1 MLICVYDIGR
11 KRKVTMNIGTKIK
24 NARTSANLTQ
34 EQVAEALDVSRQ
46 TVSNWENEKTYPD
59 IVSVIKMS
67 DLYNISLD
75 HLLKEEKPMSDY
87 LNYLEESTNTVR
99 SKNKLSMI
107 ILLATYLGI
116 WAVSLITFWFFISGT
131 DSMGYSIM
139 FLWVLLP
146 VTTFVISLLIGK
158 NNYMGRWKWFFSI
171 AFDIMYMLAEYA
183 TFSAANMISFD
194 KINMP
199 QFSLILIGAIISQTG
214 LVVGTFINYVK
225 SKDRK

>member
-1 MLICVYDIGR
+1 
-11 KRKVTMNIGTKIK
+11 
-24 NARTSANLTQ
+24 
-34 EQVAEALDVSRQ
+34 
-46 TVSNWENEKTYPD
+46 
-59 IVSVIKMS
+59 
-67 DLYNISLD
+67 
-75 HLLKEEKPMSDY
+75 
-87 LNYLEESTNTVR
+87 
-99 SKNKLSMI
+99 
-107 ILLATYLGI
+107 
-116 WAVSLITFWFFISGT
+116 
-131 DSMGYSIM
+131 MGYSIM

-158 NNYMGRWKWFFSI
+158 IITWEGGNGFSI
-171 AFDIMYMLAEYA
+171 AFGIMYMLAEYA